1 MKGRGNPPPQ
11 GRGKGGGYFA
21 GRGRGAGA
29 NNHLKGNIPTIGA
42 YLDLQPGKDIVPGTV
57 TKFMGKMK
65 EHAMTTLKSKV
76 SLIFGADGT
85 LGDYPVLAIPPPPG
99 EGATQDERDIWKLER
114 VEYIKARTK
123 LEEDKQNLYGAMVGQ
138 MSENSKIRVKEVT
151 VGVQA
156 DSEQDPRKLMQA
168 ILATHV
174 GDSTLGAEHQM
185 HNIQQRYDHLVMLP
199 HEHLSTYLTNTKSA
213 LTAIQ
218 QAFEAAGRTEIDE
231 LYPEG
236 RMAVKF
242 ILGLNN
248 YYSEFKNF
256 YINNLK
262 VWPNTLEESYN
273 EASKFKPTKV
283 LNNSPAAMERANA
296 FAMTGR
302 GGKSGRGGY
311 PGGHNG
317 KSAPGAKWVKDGAD
331 SPDSMSSERGSPAA
345 SAAVYTASATPPK
358 GYKRGPCNNCG
369 KFGHLAYECRGN
381 AADTVA
387 QYWNEEGARSP
398 GGKSNTAP
406 GKGKGK

>member
-42 YLDLQPGKDIVPGTV
+42 YLDLPPGKDIVPGVV

-85 LGDYPVLAIPPPPG
+85 LGDYPVIPIPPPPG
-99 EGATQDERDIWKLER
+99 EGADQNDREIWKLER
-114 VEYIKARTK
+114 VEYNKARTK

-151 VGVQA
+151 AGIQA
-156 DSEQDPRKLMQA
+156 ESEQDPRKLLQA

-185 HNIQQRYDHLVMLP
+185 HNIQQRYDHLVMLS

-218 QAFEAAGRTEIDE
+218 QAFEAAGRTGIDDI
-231 LYPEG
+231 YPEG

-262 VWPNTLEESYN
+262 VWPDCLDEAYN
-273 EASKFKPTKV
+273 EASKFKPTKL
-283 LNNSPAAMERANA
+283 LNNSPVAMERANA
-296 FAMTGR
+296 FSMTGR
-302 GGKSGRGGY
+302 GGKKGGRGGY

-317 KSAPGAKWVKDGAD
+317 KSAPGARWLKDGAD
-331 SPDSMSSERGSPAA
+331 SSDSTNSEKGSPT
-345 SAAVYTASATPPK
+345 AAVYTATATPPK

-369 KFGHLAYECRGN
+369 KFGHLAYECRGDP
-381 AADTVA
+381 ADTD
-387 QYWNEEGARSP
+387 R
-398 GGKSNTAP
+398 KSVV
-406 GKGKGK
+406 